1 MSMVGRGTVLLLGVL
16 GLLFGPGAAAG
27 GWPESLDA
35 AVRDARDGQMA
46 SALHSLAALHE
57 MHPDVAR
64 IRHDYAVVA
73 AWAEDDAR
81 VAALL
86 DGERI
91 ELLPSYVLEAYAKSL
106 RNLGRWQHARD
117 AYRAWQSRHPDS
129 FDARLGLVLTQ
140 ADAESYDAAVSQL
153 EAIDIA
159 TLDEARRTAFYLAC
173 GYIQE
178 RQGAFVAALDCYN
191 RGLRQL
197 PDSRDLL
204 RQRAVVASALG
215 ASEYARDTLL
225 ALGEVDDEILNDVR
239 LDATALRVRWLHLE
253 PAGARER
260 PTADVLQAFARLEG
274 LTPRQARTREYDAL
288 VGEVAGY
295 RMTAALTRYRAL
307 LPEVGGLPQM
317 PSYVLGAVGQ
327 ALLHTEQAH
336 EAVQVYRAAISNLG
350 GDASPDA
357 RFDYEV
363 GLFYALSDAGRLE
376 EAQMLAER
384 LDQAQQ
390 PWIRPTDRLWL
401 ENNRYIV
408 AREVGALGDAYADR
422 YTKALSRFEGL
433 LDIAPAND
441 GLRLSSAIVKRWR
454 GLHRRSQADA
464 EKVHGV
470 RYRYPRA
477 VLEGQL
483 AIDRYDYD
491 GAAQALEQA
500 KVLHPMG
507 KSTIDL
513 QRRLEIQHRPEV
525 VVSAGF
531 AQSEADQIGAE
542 SFYVDSRYFGGLQ
555 HGRWR
560 PFVHSH
566 YRQAE
571 FSEGLGR
578 DHRLGVGAQ
587 YFAPYWSLSAEVN
600 RGVEQNHGTG
610 AAVEHAWRS
619 TDHLSHDTRL
629 SWNSIETPLRG
640 TRVGVEGDTLS
651 HSTTLRWHEAG
662 RATVGFSVADYDDG
676 NDRRS
681 AHVSVL
687 ERVINQTRH
696 KLSVLGSL
704 YASRNS
710 ETGTAYYNPERDV
723 DVRVGLMHEWRMHRD
738 YRSRHTLRSQ
748 IWYGNYQQRGFGSDG
763 LWQVGVEYE
772 HNLDEVFDLLLGVR
786 FGRRPYDGVQ
796 EREEEVYMTVR
807 ARP

>member
-1 MSMVGRGTVLLLGVL
+1 MMGRGTLWLACVL
-16 GLLFGPGAAAG
+16 GLVLGLRGHANA
-27 GWPESLDA
+27 WSEVLDS
-35 AVRDARDGQMA
+35 AVRDARDGRTEMA
-46 SALHSLAALHE
+46 LQTLAALHE
-57 MHPDVAR
+57 THPDIAR

-73 AWAEDDAR
+73 AWAEDDGR
-81 VAALL
+81 VALLL
-86 DGERI
+86 DDTRI
-91 ELLPSYVLEAYAKSL
+91 ERLPTYVIEVYAKSL

-117 AYRAWQSRHPDS
+117 AYRVWQSRQPDS
-129 FDARLGLVLTQ
+129 FDARIGLVLTE
-140 ADAESYDAAVSQL
+140 ADAESYDAAAAHL

-159 TLDEARRTAFYLAC
+159 PLDTDRRTAYYLAC
-173 GYIQE
+173 GYVQE
-178 RQGAFVAALDCYN
+178 RQGTFVAALDCYN

-215 ASEYARDTLL
+215 ASQYARDTLL
-225 ALGEVDDEILNDVR
+225 ALGDVDRQTLNDVQ

-253 PAGARER
+253 PAGARQR
-260 PTADVLQAFARLEG
+260 PTADVLQAFARLDG
-274 LTPRQARTREYDAL
+274 LTPRQERVRQFDAL

-295 RMTAALTRYRAL
+295 RMDDALVRYRAL
-307 LPEVGGLPQM
+307 LAEVGGLAQI

-327 ALLHTEQAH
+327 ALLHTERAH
-336 EAVQVYRAAISNLG
+336 EAVQVYRAAITNLG
-350 GDASPDA
+350 NAASADA

-363 GLFYALSDAGRLE
+363 GLFHALSDAGRLE
-376 EAQMLAER
+376 DAQALAQR
-384 LDQAQQ
+384 LDQAQT

-408 AREVGALGDAYADR
+408 AREVGALGEAYADR
-422 YTKALSRFEGL
+422 YAAALGRFEAL

-491 GAAQALEQA
+491 GAAQALKQA
-500 KVLHPMG
+500 RLLHPTG

-542 SFYVDSRYFGGLQ
+542 SFYVDTRYFGGLQ

-560 PFVHSH
+560 PFAHSH

-578 DHRLGVGAQ
+578 DHRLGAGAQ
-587 YFAPYWSLSAEVN
+587 YFAPYWSISAELN
-600 RGVEQNHGTG
+600 RGIEQNEGTG
-610 AAVEHAWRS
+610 AVVEHSWRS

-629 SWNSIETPLRG
+629 SWNSVETPLRG
-640 TRVGVEGDTLS
+640 TRGGIESDALS

-676 NDRRS
+676 NERHS
-681 AHVSVL
+681 AHASVL

-710 ETGTAYYNPERDV
+710 ESGTAYYNPERDV

-738 YRSRHTLRSQ
+738 YRTRHTLRSQ
-748 IWYGNYQQRGFGSDG
+748 IWYGNYHQRGFGSDG
-763 LWQVGVEYE
+763 LWQVGLEYE

-786 FGRRPYDGVQ
+786 VGRRPYDGVQ

>member
-1 MSMVGRGTVLLLGVL
+1 MVGRGTVWLACLLGFWL
-16 GLLFGPGAAAG
+16 APGVAASD
-27 GWPESLDA
+27 WPEVLDA
-35 AVRDARDGQMA
+35 AVRDAREGRMVT
-46 SALHSLAALHE
+46 ALDTLAALHLAY
-57 MHPDVAR
+57 PDVAR
-64 IRHDYAVVA
+64 VRHDYAVVA

-86 DGERI
+86 DGERV
-91 ELLPSYVLEAYAKSL
+91 ELLPTYVLQGYAKSL

-117 AYRAWQSRHPDS
+117 AYGAWQLRDAGS
-129 FDARLGLVLTQ
+129 FDARLGLVLTE
-140 ADAESYDAAVSQL
+140 ADAGSYDAAAAEL
-153 EAIDIA
+153 EGIDTA
-159 TLDEARRTAFYLAC
+159 PLDDDRRSAYYLAC
-173 GYIQE
+173 GYVQE

-191 RGLRQL
+191 RGLRRL
-197 PDSRDLL
+197 PGSRDLL

-225 ALGEVDDEILNDVR
+225 ALGDADEQTLNDVR

-274 LTPRQARTREYDAL
+274 LTPRQARTREFDAL

-295 RMTAALTRYRAL
+295 RMDDALARYRAL
-307 LPEVGGLPQM
+307 LPEVGGLGQL

-327 ALLHTEQAH
+327 ALLHTDEAH

-350 GDASPDA
+350 GDASADA

-376 EAQMLAER
+376 EAQALADR
-384 LDQAQQ
+384 LDRAQK
-390 PWIRPTDRLWL
+390 PWIRPSDRLWL

-408 AREVGALGDAYADR
+408 AREVGALGEAYADR
-422 YTKALSRFEGL
+422 YTQALARFDEM

-454 GLHRRSQADA
+454 GLHRQSLADA

-491 GAAQALEQA
+491 GAAKALGEA
-500 KVLHPMG
+500 MVLHPRG

-513 QRRLEIQHRPEV
+513 ERRLEIQHRPEV
-525 VVSAGF
+525 VVSAGLTE
-531 AQSEADQIGAE
+531 SEADQIGAQ
-542 SFYVDSRYFGGLQ
+542 SFHIDSRYYAGLQ
-555 HGRWR
+555 HERWR

-600 RGVEQNHGTG
+600 RGVEQNDG
-610 AAVEHAWRS
+610 AGAVLEHSWRS

-629 SWNSIETPLRG
+629 AWNSIDTPLRG
-640 TRVGVEGDTLS
+640 TRVGVEGDAIS
-651 HSTTLRWHEAG
+651 HSTTLHWHEAG
-662 RATVGFSVADYDDG
+662 RATFGFSVQDYDDG

-681 AHVSVL
+681 AHLSVL

-710 ETGTAYYNPERDV
+710 ATGTAYYNPERDV

-748 IWYGNYQQRGFGSDG
+748 VWYGSYQQRGFGSDG
-763 LWQVGVEYE
+763 LWQAGTEYE
-772 HNLDEVFDLLLGVR
+772 YNLDEVFDLLFGVR